1 MAGCSVTV
9 RAPSG
14 LISLVGGT
22 AGVDGWAIVSTTGYQ
37 SASGTAQ
44 VPVCRGLLSLA
55 SVTANNRP
63 TCSNAS
69 TIGES
74 GPSTDNFVLTLH

>member
-1 MAGCSVTV
+1 M
-9 RAPSG
+9 APSG
-14 LISLVGGT
+14 VISLVGGT
-22 AGVDGWAIVSTTGYQ
+22 AGVDGWSIVSTTGYL

-44 VPVCRGLLSLA
+44 VPTCRGFLSAA

-69 TIGES
+69 TVGES
-74 GPSTDNFVLTLH
+74 GPSSDNFVVTLH